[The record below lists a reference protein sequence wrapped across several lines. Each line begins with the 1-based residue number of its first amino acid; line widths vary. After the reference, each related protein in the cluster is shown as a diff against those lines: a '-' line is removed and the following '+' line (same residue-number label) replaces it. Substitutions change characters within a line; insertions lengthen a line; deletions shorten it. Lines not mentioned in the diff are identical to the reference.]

1 MGEIETN
8 SPSWESWFQGA
19 ASTALDKYTSA
30 TWVQPY
36 ELQKLKIQA
45 LGELGAYQEGTPS
58 GPSQNGTIG
67 GISPGVLLLG
77 GAALL
82 AVLLLKD

>member
-1 MGEIETN
+1 MEENQSG
-8 SPSWESWFQGA
+8 SSWETWFQNA
-19 ASTALDKYTSA
+19 AAGVVDKYTSA
-30 TWVQPY
+30 TWVQPF
-36 ELQKLKIQA
+36 ELQKMRIAA
-45 LGELGAYQEGTPS
+45 LGETGYYQEGAPS
-58 GPSQNGTIG
+58 GPVQNGTIA

>member
-1 MGEIETN
+1 MDETN
-8 SPSWESWFQGA
+8 QNGSSWETWFQNV
-19 ASTALDKYTSA
+19 ASGVADKYASA
-30 TWVQPY
+30 TWVQPF
-36 ELQKLKIQA
+36 ELQKMRIQA
-45 LGELGAYQEGTPS
+45 LGETGYYQEGNPS
-58 GPSQNGTIG
+58 GPAQNGTIA